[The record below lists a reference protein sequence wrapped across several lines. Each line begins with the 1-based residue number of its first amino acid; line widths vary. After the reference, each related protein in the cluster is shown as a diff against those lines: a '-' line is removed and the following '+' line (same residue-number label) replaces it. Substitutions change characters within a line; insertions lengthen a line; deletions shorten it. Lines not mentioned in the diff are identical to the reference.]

1 MQNQNYE
8 VSYVM
13 LAEYEFREIPIHVFK
28 TANAVS
34 EFPVKFHKQ
43 IELCYVLDGVLDVE
57 IEGKKKSLNK
67 GDVYLVFPNIPHAVF
82 SSNASVL
89 IAIID
94 GEIVH
99 SYREILSHQKPKDPV
114 ITSEKLG
121 VGVVTLFQ
129 QIHDSYIT
137 ESPFRSTVLHSLF
150 NALLGM
156 LLNSCQT
163 IPRNSENELIEKIL
177 IYFSDHFTDKITL
190 DNVANEFNYSKYY
203 ISHII
208 NDTLHCNF
216 STLLNSYR
224 ISLAQNLLI
233 STAKSIGEIA
243 TECGFQNQSS
253 FNRVFAKLVG
263 VSPCKF
269 RLKRERYA
277 NSIKE
282 SEL

>member
-1 MQNQNYE
+1 
-8 VSYVM
+8 M

-28 TANAVS
+28 TSKTIS

-43 IELCYVLDGVLDVE
+43 LELCYVLDGVLNAE

-67 GDVYLVFPNIPHAVF
+67 GDVYLVFPNIHHAVF
-82 SSNASVL
+82 NSNASVL

-114 ITSEKLG
+114 ITSDNLDDG
-121 VGVVTLFQ
+121 VDTLFQ
-129 QIHDSYIT
+129 QIHDSYIN
-137 ESPFRSTVLHSLF
+137 ESPFRSTILHSLF

-163 IPRNSENELIEKIL
+163 IPRNSENELIEKVL
-177 IYFSDHFTDKITL
+177 IYFSDHFTEKITL
-190 DNVANEFNYSKYY
+190 DDIASEFNYSKYY

-233 STAKSIGEIA
+233 SSAKSIGEIA
-243 TECGFQNQSS
+243 SECGFQNQSS

-269 RLKRERYA
+269 RLKRERYI

-282 SEL
+282 SEI